1 MFNSKISK
9 IVAAL
14 VLLMVVGLC
23 AWFAFLFVLN
33 FFAMGP
39 GLPPPAGMP
48 EWYVP
53 GCGIQMTENGTLIEV
68 RSVAEHFELI
78 GDRIIDE
85 SPSCFPAISQYCGY
99 VNCRRTGS
107 DDQYLIAAWYF
118 DDNKKFARAEEEL
131 YHYLKEHGE
140 VYAVE
145 LNISEDLKRLGKE
158 REHTPEKFN
167 VTGYESET
175 TSGYFLVYKN
185 PFGRDMDEFFIVYYG
200 SMGSVDLPNQT
211 PFLKELIADGYYLHV
226 PGTVGS
232 L

>member
-1 MFNSKISK
+1 MFNSKKSK
-9 IVAAL
+9 IVASF
-14 VLLMVVGLC
+14 VLLIVGGFCMCFILD
-23 AWFAFLFVLN
+23 FV
-33 FFAMGP
+33 AIGP
-39 GLPPPAGMP
+39 GLPPSAGMP

-53 GCGIQMTENGTLIEV
+53 GCGSRMENGTLIEV

-85 SPSCFPAISQYCGY
+85 SPSCFPAVSQYCGY
-99 VNCRRTGS
+99 ANCRRTGS
-107 DDQYLIAAWYF
+107 DDQYLIASWYF
-118 DDNKKFARAEEEL
+118 DDSKKFSRAEVDLYQYLEER
-131 YHYLKEHGE
+131 GR
-140 VYAVE
+140 VSTVE

-185 PFGRDMDEFFIVYYG
+185 PFGRNMDEFFIVYYG

-211 PFLKELIADGYYLHV
+211 PFLKELIADGYYLNV

>member
-1 MFNSKISK
+1 MFNSKMSK
-9 IVAAL
+9 IVALL
-14 VLLMVVGLC
+14 VLLMAGGLSV
-23 AWFAFLFVLN
+23 WFIVLP
-33 FFAMGP
+33 FFAIGP

-53 GCGIQMTENGTLIEV
+53 GCGTRMENGTLIEV
-68 RSVAEHFELI
+68 RSVAEHFEMI

-85 SPSCFPAISQYCGY
+85 SPSCFPAVSQYCGY
-99 VNCRRTGS
+99 ANCRRTGS

-118 DDNKKFARAEEEL
+118 DDSKKFARAEEEL
-131 YHYLKEHGE
+131 YHYLKEQGQ
-140 VYAVE
+140 VYTVE
-145 LNISEDLKRLGKE
+145 LNLSENLKRLGKE

-175 TSGYFLVYKN
+175 TSGYFLVYKK
-185 PFGRDMDEFFIVYYG
+185 PFGRDMDEYFIVYYG
-200 SMGSVDLPNQT
+200 VMGSFDLFNQT
-211 PFLKELIADGYYLHV
+211 PFIKELIADGYYLNV